1 MWKLTLGYGR
11 RKTTPKKMR
20 KMTGGGGGGLQG
32 ARKHMGV
39 PRRTTRAP
47 ISKPRDD
54 INDGKHARA
63 LGSPLGNIVKD
74 AKCTTKR

>member
-1 MWKLTLGYGR
+1 MVEGKQH
-11 RKTTPKKMR
+11 KKFE
-20 KMTGGGGGGLQG
+20 KDDGGLQG
-32 ARKHMGV
+32 AKRHMGV
-39 PRRTTRAP
+39 PRRMPRRTTRAP

-63 LGSPLGNIVKD
+63 LGSPLGDIVKD

>member
-11 RKTTPKKMR
+11 RKTTPKKLRKIMR
-20 KMTGGGGGGLQG
+20 GLQG

-39 PRRTTRAP
+39 PRRIPRRTTRAP

-63 LGSPLGNIVKD
+63 LGSPLEDIVKD